1 MMMSEF
7 INRTG
12 FEPTAHEYEKIEE
25 AYYNFVGDKDAFC
38 KAFIESGEDKK
49 LCRER
54 ADEIARLKS
63 QMLELEKQFKED
75 AGKRE
80 RRIKELT
87 AELDRELEWKS
98 ATDVGTNMRQCD
110 YEHLSR
116 SGHEMTDEGAVAYI
130 ADECGFASEKIH
142 IIHEVSSYEVNKH
155 HQLRKSNTY
164 ERTPVY
170 ESTDWNY
177 VRFNCA
183 SFMYEVINGELRFY
197 CC

>member
-12 FEPTAHEYEKIEE
+12 FEPTASEYEKIEE
-25 AYYNFVGDKDAFC
+25 AYYNFAGDKDAFC
-38 KAFIESGEDKK
+38 KAFIKGGEDKK

-75 AGKRE
+75 ADKRE
-80 RRIKELT
+80 RRIEQLT
-87 AELDRELEWKS
+87 AELDCELEWKP
-98 ATDVGTNMRQCD
+98 ANAGTNMTQRD

-116 SGHEMTDEGAVAYI
+116 SGHTMTVEEAVAFI
-130 ADECGFASEKIH
+130 ADECGFVPEKIR
-142 IIHEVSSYEVNKH
+142 ILHEVSSYEVNKH
-155 HQLRKSNTY
+155 HRLRISNTY

-170 ESTDWNY
+170 EATDWNY
-177 VRFNCA
+177 VRFDCA
-183 SFMYEVINGELRFY
+183 GFMYELINGELQFY